1 MATSIFNYIA
11 IDKEGKEVK
20 GRLEVSSNQEAID
33 KIRQKGFYPISIME
47 EKARAEKP
55 AAGKEPEKAEAPPSK
70 PFLSIAIGKVSPKQ
84 ITVFTRQL
92 STLIGAGL
100 PLVRSLYV
108 LERQEKPGLLKT
120 TIRGLAEQV
129 EGGSAFSEALAKY
142 PKAFPP
148 LYVNTV
154 KAGET
159 GGVLELVLTRLAE
172 FAEKS
177 QKLNSR
183 IKAALIYPALVLT
196 MALSVLFF
204 LVTFIV
210 PKFMQIFKEMNVPLP
225 LITQILLVIS
235 DFAKNRWF
243 IGLGM
248 AIVLIILYRVL
259 YGLTTT
265 RLVLDRIKLDLPV
278 MGPLLRKIA
287 IARFARTLG
296 TLLSSGVPILQALM
310 VAKDTTGNEVMA
322 RSIIRVHDS
331 VREGE
336 TVAKPLLKAGLF
348 PAMAVNMISV
358 GEETGALD
366 QMLLKIADVYD
377 EEVDVTVTGLMSL
390 LEPFLIIGMG
400 FVVGFIVIAMFLPL
414 FSLVTA
420 LGGGG
425 G

>member
-1 MATSIFNYIA
+1 MAIFNYVA
-11 IDKEGKEVK
+11 IDKDGKETK
-20 GRLEVSSNQEAID
+20 GRLEVNSNDEVVTQL
-33 KIRQKGFYPISIME
+33 RQKGLYPVSVIE
-47 EKARAEKP
+47 EKSKTAAAPGTTKDLREGSAP
-55 AAGKEPEKAEAPPSK
+55 AKGSVTS
-70 PFLSIAIGKVSPKQ
+70 LSLGGVSQKQ
-84 ITVFTRQL
+84 VTVFTRQL
-92 STLIGAGL
+92 ATLIGSGL
-100 PLVRSLYV
+100 PLVRALYV
-108 LERQEKPGLLKT
+108 LERQEKGVLKT

-129 EGGSAFSEALAKY
+129 ESGSSFSEALSKF

-204 LVTFIV
+204 LITFIV

-225 LITQILLVIS
+225 PPTRFLLFISSLMKERWFVGLGIIVLGIVTYTVLSKISATKLVI
-235 DFAKNRWF
+235 
-243 IGLGM
+243 
-248 AIVLIILYRVL
+248 
-259 YGLTTT
+259 
-265 RLVLDRIKLDLPV
+265 DRIKLELPV
-278 MGPLLRKIA
+278 MGPLIRRIA
-287 IARFARTLG
+287 IARFSRTLG
-296 TLLSSGVPILQALM
+296 TLLSSGVPILQSLM

-322 RSIIRVHDS
+322 RSIVNVHDS

-400 FVVGFIVIAMFLPL
+400 LIVGFIVVSMFLPL
-414 FSLVTA
+414 FGLITA
-420 LGGGG
+420 LGGNG
-425 G
+425 

>member
-1 MATSIFNYIA
+1 MAIFNYVA
-11 IDKEGKEVK
+11 IDKDGKELK
-20 GRLEVSSNQEAID
+20 GKLDVNSNDEAISQ
-33 KIRQKGFYPISIME
+33 IRQKGLYPVSISEDKSKTVMPGTVKE
-47 EKARAEKP
+47 LP
-55 AAGKEPEKAEAPPSK
+55 QAAASPKRSVSTISFG
-70 PFLSIAIGKVSPKQ
+70 GVSPKQ
-84 ITVFTRQL
+84 ITIFTRQL
-92 STLIGAGL
+92 ATLIGAGL

-108 LERQEKPGLLKT
+108 LERQERSGTLKA

-129 EGGSAFSEALAKY
+129 ESGTSFSEALAKF

-204 LVTFIV
+204 LITFIV
-210 PKFMQIFKEMNVPLP
+210 PKFLQIFKEMNVTLPLP
-225 LITQILLVIS
+225 TKILLVVS
-235 DFAKNRWF
+235 SLMKDRWPV
-243 IGLGM
+243 GLALIVL
-248 AIVLIILYRVL
+248 AIVAYSVLIRLPAA
-259 YGLTTT
+259 
-265 RLVLDRIKLDLPV
+265 RLVIDRMKLHLPV
-278 MGPLLRKIA
+278 MGPLLSRIA

-296 TLLSSGVPILQALM
+296 TLLSSGVPILQSLM
-310 VAKDTTGNEVMA
+310 VSKDTTGNEVMA
-322 RSIIRVHDS
+322 RSILHVHDS

-348 PAMAVNMISV
+348 PSMAVNMISV

-400 FVVGFIVIAMFLPL
+400 LIVGFIVVSMFLPL
-414 FSLVTA
+414 FQLITA
-420 LGGGG
+420 MGGPGGGG
-425 G
+425 

>member
-1 MATSIFNYIA
+1 MSIFNYIA
-11 IDKEGKEVK
+11 IDKEGKEVR
-20 GRLEVSSNQEAID
+20 GRLEVSNNQEAID
-33 KIRQKGFYPISIME
+33 NIRQKGFYPVSIIE
-47 EKARAEKP
+47 EKTKIGKP
-55 AAGKEPEKAEAPPSK
+55 IAGKEPVKAESPSSK
-70 PFLSIAIGKVSPKQ
+70 PFLFVAIGGINSRQV
-84 ITVFTRQL
+84 TVFTRQL

-129 EGGSAFSEALAKY
+129 EGGNSFSEALAKY
-142 PKAFPP
+142 PKAFPS

-159 GGVLELVLTRLAE
+159 GGVLELVLTRLAD

-177 QKLNSR
+177 QKLNGR
-183 IKAALIYPALVLT
+183 IKAALVYPALVLT
-196 MALSVLFF
+196 MALSILFF

-243 IGLGM
+243 IGL
-248 AIVLIILYRVL
+248 AIVIVFIILYKVL
-259 YGLTTT
+259 YGLTAT
-265 RLVLDRIKLDLPV
+265 RLILDRIKLDMPV
-278 MGPLLRKIA
+278 MGQLLRKIA

-322 RSIIRVHDS
+322 CSIIRVHDS

-377 EEVDVTVTGLMSL
+377 EEVDVTVIGLMSL

-400 FVVGFIVIAMFLPL
+400 LIVGFIVIAMFLPL

>member
-1 MATSIFNYIA
+1 MAIFNYVA
-11 IDKEGKEVK
+11 IDKDGKETK
-20 GRLEVSSNQEAID
+20 GKLEVNSNDEVVTQL
-33 KIRQKGFYPISIME
+33 RQKGLYPVSVSE
-47 EKARAEKP
+47 EKSKTASTGASKDLREGTSAP
-55 AAGKEPEKAEAPPSK
+55 AKGS
-70 PFLSIAIGKVSPKQ
+70 LLNLTLGGVSQKQ
-84 ITVFTRQL
+84 VTVFTRQL
-92 STLIGAGL
+92 ATLIGSGL
-100 PLVRSLYV
+100 PLVRALYV
-108 LERQEKPGLLKT
+108 LERQEKGMLKT

-129 EGGSAFSEALAKY
+129 EGGSSFSEALSKY

-196 MALSVLFF
+196 LALSVLFF
-204 LVTFIV
+204 LITFIV
-210 PKFMQIFKEMNVPLP
+210 PKFMMIFKEMNVALP
-225 LITQILLVIS
+225 PPTRVLLFIS
-235 DFAKNRWF
+235 SLMKDRWF
-243 IGLGM
+243 IGLG
-248 AIVLIILYRVL
+248 LIIFFIVTYTILSKIAA
-259 YGLTTT
+259 T
-265 RLVLDRIKLDLPV
+265 RLVIDRIKLELPV
-278 MGPLLRKIA
+278 MGPLIRRIA
-287 IARFARTLG
+287 IARFSRTLG
-296 TLLSSGVPILQALM
+296 TLLSSGVPILQSLM

-322 RSIIRVHDS
+322 QSIIHVHDS

-400 FVVGFIVIAMFLPL
+400 LIVGFIVVSMFMPL
-414 FSLVTA
+414 FGLITA
-420 LGGGG
+420 LGGNG
-425 G
+425 

>member
-1 MATSIFNYIA
+1 MSVFNYVA

-20 GRLEVSSNQEAID
+20 GKLEVGTNQEAID
-33 KIRQKGFYPISIME
+33 KIRQQGFYPVSIVE
-47 EKARAEKP
+47 EKSKSEK
-55 AAGKEPEKAEAPPSK
+55 
-70 PFLSIAIGKVSPKQ
+70 FAIGKEGAKSKVPSSKAALTLTFGGISPKQ
-84 ITVFTRQL
+84 VTVFTRQL
-92 STLIGAGL
+92 ATLIGAGL
-100 PLVRSLYV
+100 PVVRSLYV

-142 PKAFPP
+142 PKTYPP

-159 GGVLELVLTRLAE
+159 GGVLELVLSRLAD

-183 IKAALIYPALVLT
+183 IKAALVYPALVLV
-196 MALSVLFF
+196 MAFTVLFF

-225 LITQILLVIS
+225 PITQILLFIS

-243 IGLGM
+243 IGIGILIG
-248 AIVLIILYRVL
+248 LIILYNVL
-259 YGLTTT
+259 SRLTAT
-265 RLVLDRIKLDLPV
+265 RLILDRIKLDLPV
-278 MGPLLRKIA
+278 MGALLRKIA
-287 IARFARTLG
+287 IARFSRTLG

-322 RSIIRVHDS
+322 RSIIHVHDS

-400 FVVGFIVIAMFLPL
+400 LIVGFIVIAMFLPL

>member
-1 MATSIFNYIA
+1 MAIFNYVA
-11 IDKEGKEVK
+11 IDKDGKEIK
-20 GRLEVSSNQEAID
+20 GRLEVNSNDEVVTQL
-33 KIRQKGFYPISIME
+33 RQKGLYPVSVSE
-47 EKARAEKP
+47 EKSKTP
-55 AAGKEPEKAEAPPSK
+55 AAGAVKDLRESPVPAN
-70 PFLSIAIGKVSPKQ
+70 KVSILNLSLGGVSQKQ
-84 ITVFTRQL
+84 VTVFTRQL
-92 STLIGAGL
+92 ATLIGSGL
-100 PLVRSLYV
+100 PLVRALYV
-108 LERQEKPGLLKT
+108 LERQEKGALKT

-129 EGGSAFSEALAKY
+129 EGGSSFSEALSKY

-159 GGVLELVLTRLAE
+159 GGVLEVVLTRLAE

-196 MALSVLFF
+196 LALSVLFF
-204 LVTFIV
+204 LITFIV
-210 PKFMQIFKEMNVPLP
+210 PKFMQIFKEMNVELP
-225 LITQILLVIS
+225 TPTKVLLFVS
-235 DFAKNRWF
+235 SLMKDRWF
-243 IGLGM
+243 VGLGIIIFV
-248 AIVLIILYRVL
+248 IVTYTILSKVAA
-259 YGLTTT
+259 T
-265 RLVLDRIKLDLPV
+265 RLVIDRIKLELPV
-278 MGPLLRKIA
+278 MGPLIRRIA
-287 IARFARTLG
+287 IARFSRTLG
-296 TLLSSGVPILQALM
+296 TLLSSGVPILQSLM

-322 RSIIRVHDS
+322 RSIIHVHDS

-400 FVVGFIVIAMFLPL
+400 LIVGFIVVSMFMPL
-414 FSLVTA
+414 FNLITA
-420 LGGGG
+420 LGGNG
-425 G
+425 

>member
-1 MATSIFNYIA
+1 MPVFNYVA
-11 IDKEGKEVK
+11 IDKDGKEIK
-20 GRLEVSSNQEAID
+20 GKLDVTSNDEVTTQL
-33 KIRQKGFYPISIME
+33 RQKGLYPV
-47 EKARAEKP
+47 
-55 AAGKEPEKAEAPPSK
+55 
-70 PFLSIAIGKVSPKQ
+70 SIAEDKSKVASAGVTKDLREEAAASKGSILTMAIGGVSQKQ

-92 STLIGAGL
+92 ATLIASGL
-100 PLVRSLYV
+100 PLVRALYV
-108 LERQEKPGLLKT
+108 LERQEKGILKS

-129 EGGSAFSEALAKY
+129 EGGSSFSEALSKY

-196 MALSVLFF
+196 LALSVLFF
-204 LVTFIV
+204 LITFIV
-210 PKFMQIFKEMNVPLP
+210 PKFMQIFKEMNVTLP
-225 LITQILLVIS
+225 APTKVLLFIS
-235 DFAKNRWF
+235 SLMKDKWP
-243 IGLGM
+243 IGLGLIVFI
-248 AIVLIILYRVL
+248 IVLYAVL
-259 YGLTTT
+259 VRLPAT
-265 RLVLDRIKLDLPV
+265 RLVIDRIKLELPV
-278 MGPLLRKIA
+278 MGPLLRRIA
-287 IARFARTLG
+287 IARFSRTLG
-296 TLLSSGVPILQALM
+296 TLLSSGVPILQSLI

-322 RSIIRVHDS
+322 RSIINVHDS

-400 FVVGFIVIAMFLPL
+400 LVVGFIVVSMFLPL
-414 FSLVTA
+414 FQLITA

-425 G
+425 

>member
-1 MATSIFNYIA
+1 MAIFNYVA
-11 IDKEGKEVK
+11 IDKDGKELK
-20 GRLEVSSNQEAID
+20 GRLEVDSNDEAMAQ
-33 KIRQKGFYPISIME
+33 IRQKGLYPISITE
-47 EKARAEKP
+47 DKSKAS
-55 AAGKEPEKAEAPPSK
+55 AAGAGKDLPPGPTSTK
-70 PFLSIAIGKVSPKQ
+70 QSILTLSIGGVSQ
-84 ITVFTRQL
+84 RQVTVFTRQL
-92 STLIGAGL
+92 ATLIAAGL

-108 LERQEKPGLLKT
+108 LERQEKGVLKS
-120 TIRGLAEQV
+120 TIHGLAEQV
-129 EGGSAFSEALAKY
+129 EGGSSFSEALSKF

-154 KAGET
+154 KAGEA

-177 QKLNSR
+177 ERLNSR

-196 MALSVLFF
+196 LALSVLFF
-204 LVTFIV
+204 LITFIV
-210 PKFMQIFKEMNVPLP
+210 PKFMMIFKEMNVTLP
-225 LITQILLVIS
+225 APTKVLLFVS
-235 DFAKNRWF
+235 SLAKDKWPV
-243 IGLGM
+243 GLGI
-248 AIVLIILYRVL
+248 IVLFIITYVILVRIPA
-259 YGLTTT
+259 T
-265 RLVLDRIKLDLPV
+265 RMVLDRIRLELPV
-278 MGPLLRKIA
+278 MGQLVRKIA
-287 IARFARTLG
+287 IARFTRTLG
-296 TLLSSGVPILQALM
+296 TLLSSGVPILQSLM

-322 RSIIRVHDS
+322 RSIIHVHDS

-400 FVVGFIVIAMFLPL
+400 LIVGFIVVSMFLPL
-414 FSLVTA
+414 FQLITA

-425 G
+425 

>member
-1 MATSIFNYIA
+1 MAIFNYVA
-11 IDKEGKEVK
+11 IDKDGKEIK
-20 GRLEVSSNQEAID
+20 GRLEVNSNDEVVTQL
-33 KIRQKGFYPISIME
+33 RQKGLYPVSVSE
-47 EKARAEKP
+47 EKSKTP
-55 AAGKEPEKAEAPPSK
+55 AAGAAKDLREGPAPANKGSILN
-70 PFLSIAIGKVSPKQ
+70 LSLGGVSQKQ
-84 ITVFTRQL
+84 VTVFTRQL
-92 STLIGAGL
+92 ATLIGSGL
-100 PLVRSLYV
+100 PLVRALYV
-108 LERQEKPGLLKT
+108 LERQEKGALKT

-129 EGGSAFSEALAKY
+129 EGGSSFSEALSKY

-159 GGVLELVLTRLAE
+159 GGVLEVVLTRLAE

-196 MALSVLFF
+196 LALSVLFF
-204 LVTFIV
+204 LITFIV
-210 PKFMQIFKEMNVPLP
+210 PKFMQIFKEMNVELP
-225 LITQILLVIS
+225 GPTKVLLFVS
-235 DFAKNRWF
+235 SLMKDRWF
-243 IGLGM
+243 VGLGIIIFV
-248 AIVLIILYRVL
+248 IVVYTILSRVAA
-259 YGLTTT
+259 T
-265 RLVLDRIKLDLPV
+265 RLVIDRIKLELPV
-278 MGPLLRKIA
+278 MGPLIRRIA
-287 IARFARTLG
+287 IARFSRTLG
-296 TLLSSGVPILQALM
+296 TLLSSGVPILQSLM

-322 RSIIRVHDS
+322 RSIVHVHDS

-400 FVVGFIVIAMFLPL
+400 LIVGFIVVSMFMPL
-414 FSLVTA
+414 FNLITA
-420 LGGGG
+420 LGGNG
-425 G
+425 

>member
-1 MATSIFNYIA
+1 MSIFNYVA
-11 IDKEGKEVK
+11 VDKDGKEIK

-33 KIRQKGFYPISIME
+33 KVRQKGFYPVSIVE
-47 EKARAEKP
+47 EKAKGEKP
-55 AAGKEPEKAEAPPSK
+55 VAGKEPAKAGEPSPK
-70 PFLSIAIGKVSPKQ
+70 PFLAITVGGVSTKQ
-84 ITVFTRQL
+84 VTVFTRQL

-108 LERQEKPGLLKT
+108 LERQEKTGLLKT

-142 PKAFPP
+142 PKIFPP

-159 GGVLELVLTRLAE
+159 GGVLELVLTRLAD

-183 IKAALIYPALVLT
+183 IKAALVYPALVLT
-196 MALSVLFF
+196 MAVSVLFF

-243 IGLGM
+243 IGL
-248 AIVLIILYRVL
+248 AILIALIVLYKIL
-259 YGLTTT
+259 YGLTVT
-265 RLVLDRIKLDLPV
+265 RLIVDKIKLDMPV

-287 IARFARTLG
+287 IARFSRTLG

-400 FVVGFIVIAMFLPL
+400 LVVGFIVIAMFLPL

>member
-1 MATSIFNYIA
+1 MAIFNYVA
-11 IDKEGKEVK
+11 IDKDGKEIK
-20 GRLEVSSNQEAID
+20 GRLEVNSNDEAMTQV
-33 KIRQKGFYPISIME
+33 RQKGLYPVSINE
-47 EKARAEKP
+47 EKQKT
-55 AAGKEPEKAEAPPSK
+55 AAGGENKYRREGAAPEKQSLLT
-70 PFLSIAIGKVSPKQ
+70 LSIGGVSQKQ
-84 ITVFTRQL
+84 VTVFTRQL
-92 STLIGAGL
+92 ATLIGSGL
-100 PLVRSLYV
+100 PLVRALYV
-108 LERQEKPGLLKT
+108 LERQEKGVLKA

-129 EGGSAFSEALAKY
+129 EGGSSFSEALSKY

-196 MALSVLFF
+196 LALSVLFF
-204 LVTFIV
+204 LITFIV
-210 PKFMQIFKEMNVPLP
+210 PKFMQIFKEMNVALPLP
-225 LITQILLVIS
+225 TKILLVIS
-235 DFAKNRWF
+235 SLMKDKWPL
-243 IGLGM
+243 GLGL
-248 AIVLIILYRVL
+248 IVLTIIIYSVL
-259 YGLTTT
+259 IRLSAT
-265 RLVLDRIKLDLPV
+265 RLVIDRIKLELPV
-278 MGPLLRKIA
+278 MGSLIRRIA
-287 IARFARTLG
+287 IARFSRTLG
-296 TLLSSGVPILQALM
+296 TLLSSGVPILQSLM

-322 RSIIRVHDS
+322 RSIVHVHDS

-400 FVVGFIVIAMFLPL
+400 MIVGFIVVSMFLPL
-414 FSLVTA
+414 FQLITT
-420 LGGGG
+420 LGGNG
-425 G
+425 